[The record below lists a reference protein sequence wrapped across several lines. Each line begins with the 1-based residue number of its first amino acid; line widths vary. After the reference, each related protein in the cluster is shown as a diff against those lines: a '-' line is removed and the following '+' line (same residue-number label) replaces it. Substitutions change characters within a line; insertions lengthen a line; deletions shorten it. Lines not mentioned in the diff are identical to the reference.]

1 MISGI
6 KQEWDSVS
14 DVAGTQEAADIP
26 GTGDKPVG
34 KDYGNRAEPGSAPG
48 DEGGGVSGGGGYG
61 PGVGGEGQSAGYK

>member
-1 MISGI
+1 MKNKLMKKLKTVYNRDFSSGFFLGKPI
-6 KQEWDSVS
+6 DEW
-14 DVAGTQEAADIP
+14 T
-26 GTGDKPVG
+26 